1 MTEKKPDATFTV
13 ADISPANLEAAF
25 LGMTI
30 EVTPW
35 KHIPRSFPGS
45 VTITHEDGTEETLTG
60 TWTQVFH
67 P

>member
-1 MTEKKPDATFTV
+1 MTDKPPAATFTV
-13 ADISPANLEAAF
+13 AEISPDNLKAAF

-30 EVTPW
+30 EVKPYAY
-35 KHIPRSFPGS
+35 IPRSFPGS
-45 VTITHEDGTEETLTG
+45 VTITHEDGTEETIKG